1 MSHITFSQIQ
11 TLCSSTINTQTVTSL
26 LRTLQL
32 QSVSDDDVLAS
43 MMLVKQ
49 FVAPTKYNQLALLLE
64 ELKQIDTE
72 TILMDSNETQELK
85 QKQQA
90 LLAQQEELTA
100 GNKATA
106 SLRTEIQELESSI
119 ESLEQEIQTLE
130 KELLDD

>member
-1 MSHITFSQIQ
+1 MSHITFTQIQ
-11 TLCSSTINTQTVTSL
+11 TLCSSIINTKTVTGF
-26 LRTLQL
+26 LRTLQS

-64 ELKQIDTE
+64 ELKQIDTA
-72 TILMDSNETQELK
+72 TILIDSNEARKLQ

-90 LLAQQEELTA
+90 LLAQQAKLKA

-106 SLRTEIQELESSI
+106 SLRAEIEELESSI
-119 ESLEQEIQTLE
+119 EGLEQEIQTLE